1 MATMRTTKATKMK
14 TTVKSRKMVAAAPV
28 RAIAAAKAPATKAP
42 AAKAS
47 APKGAATAA
56 ELRRVARAIVTSTS
70 VHDEKRMLALYS
82 DSIESQE
89 ASQLPVYGIEA
100 IKLKV
105 EQWRK
110 MVSDSRWHARNMWCD
125 GQTII
130 IEWEAQLTLRPGNR
144 KVLLREI
151 AVHEIRAGQIVRE
164 RFYYDPSV
172 LR

>member
-1 MATMRTTKATKMK
+1 MATTRTTKTKAAGRP
-14 TTVKSRKMVAAAPV
+14 RKMVAAAPP
-28 RAIAAAKAPATKAP
+28 RTTP
-42 AAKAS
+42 S
-47 APKGAATAA
+47 AKGAATLA

-70 VHDEKRMLALYS
+70 VHDEKRMLALYA
-82 DSIESQE
+82 DSVESQE
-89 ASQLPVYGIEA
+89 ADQLPIYGIEA
-100 IKLKV
+100 IKLKA

-125 GQTII
+125 GQTIV

-151 AVHEIRAGQIVRE
+151 AVHEIRAGRIVRE

>member
-1 MATMRTTKATKMK
+1 MAPTRTTTTK
-14 TTVKSRKMVAAAPV
+14 
-28 RAIAAAKAPATKAP
+28 KAPATTRKMVPVATTR
-42 AAKAS
+42 AVA
-47 APKGAATAA
+47 APKGAATLA

-70 VHDEKRMLALYS
+70 VHDEKRMLALYA

-89 ASQLPVYGIEA
+89 ASQLPIYGIEA
-100 IKLKV
+100 VKLKS

-125 GQTII
+125 GQTVV
-130 IEWEAQLTLRPGNR
+130 IEWEAQLTLRPGSR

-151 AVHEIRAGQIVRE
+151 AVHEVREGKIVRE
-164 RFYYDPSV
+164 RFYYDPSL

>member
-1 MATMRTTKATKMK
+1 MATTRTTKSK
-14 TTVKSRKMVAAAPV
+14 TAGRPRKMVAAAPPRTV
-28 RAIAAAKAPATKAP
+28 TPAKPP
-42 AAKAS
+42 R
-47 APKGAATAA
+47 GAATQS

-70 VHDEKRMLALYS
+70 VHDEKRMLALYA

-89 ASQLPVYGIEA
+89 ANQLPVYGIEA
-100 IKLKV
+100 IKLKA

-125 GQTII
+125 GQTVI
-130 IEWEAQLTLRPGNR
+130 IEWEAQLTLRPGSR

-151 AVHEIRAGQIVRE
+151 AVHEIRAGRIVRE